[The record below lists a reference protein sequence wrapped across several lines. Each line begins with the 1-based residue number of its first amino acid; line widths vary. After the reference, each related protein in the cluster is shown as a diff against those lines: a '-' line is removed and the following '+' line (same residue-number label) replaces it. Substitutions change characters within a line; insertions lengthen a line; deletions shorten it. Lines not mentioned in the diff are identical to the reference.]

1 MDIVGNLLIAPPAVK
16 NNFWH
21 KTVILVTEH
30 HAHGSVGLVLN
41 KRSQMSIPEFSNQ
54 LGYDIALPG
63 FIYVGGPVSPKNL
76 SFLHSNDWH
85 CSNTMRINDDLFVS
99 SSLDMLPRMA
109 AGDTPEYW
117 RICLGLCGWG
127 PGQLDAE
134 IQGTPPWKHANS
146 WCVANSSLDLIFG
159 NDHTDQWCSALD
171 RSGLEFAQ
179 SILA

>member
-54 LGYDIALPG
+54 LGFDINLPG

-76 SFLHSNDWH
+76 SF
-85 CSNTMRINDDLFVS
+85 
-99 SSLDMLPRMA
+99 LPRMA

-179 SILA
+179 SILT